1 MIWKSFF
8 VFRFDFCSFAG
19 FGVGYGSVLIGGWI
33 KKHMPL
39 TRRSSRIK
47 GHALFLIIWQNAE
60 KDDGKKGK
68 HGQKRS

>member
-1 MIWKSFF
+1 M
-8 VFRFDFCSFAG
+8 D
-19 FGVGYGSVLIGGWI
+19 